1 MQPQDL
7 FLDKFHIVFKIILR
21 CWSNY
26 DNDGEMASLAIIVF
40 NIPSTTQL
48 DPCKNPSLKILNLYI
63 MSLLFNH
70 E

>member
-7 FLDKFHIVFKIILR
+7 FLDKFHIVFKIISR
-21 CWSNY
+21 RWSNY
-26 DNDGEMASLAIIVF
+26 DNDGKMVSLETIVF

-48 DPCKNPSLKILNLYI
+48 NPCKNPSLKILNLYI
-63 MSLLFNH
+63 MSSLFNL